1 MTNIRKR
8 LLGLTAPTD
17 DFSPAI
23 LRLQGAAP
31 SPLPRLVLH
40 GILGLLAVLLVWSIF
55 GHLDVVAVAPG
66 KLVPMTYLKVVQPA
80 ESGIVKE
87 LLVREGDAVAA
98 GQVLVRMDA
107 LVSEADSR
115 SLANELAMKGLQV
128 RRIDAE
134 LGGQPMK
141 RLPGDAPELFARV
154 AAQHL
159 DRRQSYLDALA
170 AEQASLAKA
179 EQDHAAARQQETRL
193 TRTLPIL
200 QEQDAGWQRLVKEG
214 FSGKLLALD
223 KTRARIDAEEEL
235 ASQRH
240 AVQSLA
246 AAIEQSRKK
255 IAQITSTYRSQL
267 QNERVEAEA
276 QRHKL
281 QQEWDKQAHR
291 QALLELKAPED
302 GVVKD
307 LATHTAGTVVQPGTI
322 LLTLVP
328 RDEPMQAEV
337 SVANLDAGFVQPG
350 LPAKIKLVPYPFQEY
365 GMVEGTVAQVSPD
378 AAEPQ
383 GRSEA
388 KPAANTAEEPSPAGY
403 RTLVSLKTPYLEADG
418 KRYRL
423 APGMQ
428 VTAEIHL
435 GTRSVL
441 DYLLSPVRK
450 VVFEAGRER

>member
-235 ASQRH
+235 TSQRH